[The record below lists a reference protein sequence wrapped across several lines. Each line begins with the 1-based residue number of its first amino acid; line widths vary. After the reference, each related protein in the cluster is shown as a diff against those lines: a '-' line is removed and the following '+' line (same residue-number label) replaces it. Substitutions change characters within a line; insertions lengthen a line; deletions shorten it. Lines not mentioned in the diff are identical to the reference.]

1 MKSSGNGTGNTVVTV
16 SDFIEAGKQVLH
28 LELIAGE
35 AGLKNRIKE
44 AAINRPGLALAG
56 FFEHFSFRRVQV
68 LGLAE
73 CAYLSSLGEA
83 EREKRLRDFFNAR
96 IPCVVIS
103 RNKKVFPE
111 IITLAGEFNVPV
123 LRTKMVTKYFV
134 NAATFIM
141 ENLQAPKTK
150 IQGTMVEIMGIGVL
164 LEGAPGIGKSEA
176 ALGLIKKGY
185 ALVSDDIT
193 ALRVDSAGAL
203 LGGPVRATR
212 FHLEIRGIG
221 IVHVPSLFGIAAVR
235 EEKKL
240 DLIVSL
246 QKMSALAEEDRSGCC
261 EHYKSV
267 LGVKIPQVIIPVGP
281 GRDMVNVI
289 ETAALDQKLK
299 RLGHDAAKELD
310 ERLMDLMTGG
320 MNGSE

>member
-1 MKSSGNGTGNTVVTV
+1 MKSSGNGKGNTVVTV
-16 SDFIEAGKQVLH
+16 LDFLEAGKKALH

-35 AGLKNRIKE
+35 AGLKNRINE
-44 AAINRPGLALAG
+44 AAINRPGLVLAG

-73 CAYLSSLGEA
+73 CAYLSSLSET
-83 EREKRLRDFFNAR
+83 EREKRLRGFFDAR
-96 IPCVVIS
+96 VPCVIIS

-111 IITLAGEFNVPV
+111 VIALAEEFKVPV

-134 NAATFIM
+134 NTATFIM
-141 ENLQAPKTK
+141 ENLRAPHAKV
-150 IQGTMVEIMGIGVL
+150 QGTMVEIMGIGVL
-164 LEGAPGIGKSEA
+164 LEGEPGIGKSEA

-193 ALRVDSAGAL
+193 AFRVDSAGAL
-203 LGGPVRATR
+203 LGAPVRSTR
-212 FHLEIRGIG
+212 FHMEIRGIG
-221 IVHVPSLFGIAAVR
+221 IVHIPSLFGVAAVR

-240 DLIVSL
+240 DLVVSL
-246 QKMSALAEEDRSGCC
+246 QRMSVQTEEDRSNCC
-261 EHYKSV
+261 EHSRSV
-267 LGVKIPQVIIPVGP
+267 LGIKVPQVIIPVGP
-281 GRDMVNVI
+281 GRDIVNVV